1 MVLIM
6 RKFIVLIALAAT
18 VAQAE
23 VYKSTNDKGEVIYSD
38 IPSQGAERVKLPS
51 LPTYTAPPLAP
62 STRATRDSAENA
74 FYENFSFNKPKNDET
89 VRNNLGII
97 MIETRLAP
105 ALQTKLRHRI
115 QFYLDGEPNG
125 PLLDRTAITLSNI
138 ERGAHTLSASVLDKD
153 GKVLISTGDVTVH
166 IKRESALHDQ
176 QATETDNPSNR
187 TTDPNLLSG
196 TPNQLSTNP
205 NVRTNTPNVGSQT
218 PNLRSTTPNI
228 INPPAPKPAPL
239 PSTGGK

>member
-1 MVLIM
+1 M
-6 RKFIVLIALAAT
+6 KHFILLLALATAG
-18 VAQAE
+18 VQAE
-23 VYKSTNDKGEVIYSD
+23 VYKSINEKGEVIYSD

-62 STRATRDSAENA
+62 STSTTRESAANA

-89 VRNNLGII
+89 VRNNLGIV

-153 GKVLISTGDVTVH
+153 GKVLVSTGDVTVH

-187 TTDPNLLSG
+187 TADPNVLSD

-228 INPPAPKPAPL
+228 INPPAPKPTPL
-239 PSTGGK
+239 PSAGGK